1 MGLWTRS
8 SNVAVSEL
16 ESTREIFLS
25 EVEWEL
31 SWLLG
36 DKPRSPQPLEE
47 TYPKP
52 ATLCFLEATFR
63 PLLRPQP
70 VFRAATTTKRAGS
83 RAQHRGNVPIP
94 SVWKIDRKLSTREI
108 LSQNKSD
115 RSSK

>member
-1 MGLWTRS
+1 MLFGGHF
-8 SNVAVSEL
+8 
-16 ESTREIFLS
+16 STAS
-25 EVEWEL
+25 AA
-31 SWLLG
+31 S
-36 DKPRSPQPLEE
+36 
-47 TYPKP
+47 
-52 ATLCFLEATFR
+52 
-63 PLLRPQP
+63 